1 MRLVEHP
8 DFADLV
14 SAAADATS
22 TPEAFVEKD
31 YHVTAILRLYR
42 AHLGDGVVFKGGTS
56 LSKGWQLVDRFSE
69 DVDLFLA
76 KDRCTPPLNS
86 RGQVDRTLKQ
96 LRDAVATLDLAL
108 VDGESS
114 SNRGIARRDWFEY
127 APRLTTLAQLR
138 PAVLVEIGT
147 RSGDFPLATV
157 ELNSIVGAW
166 ITTQGDLA
174 ERIQATDIAP
184 FDMTLLHFRR
194 TFVEKLFAIHAIV
207 HDVQNGAR
215 LGRAARHYADLHALA
230 GTRDVKD
237 MLATDEYR
245 AIFDDCA
252 EISAREFPTQHAM
265 PDDRSFAT
273 SPALIPD
280 DGLRAKLEADYEAEC
295 ALLFY
300 GPYPTFDQVL
310 ERLAQLAPR
319 L

>member
-14 SAAADATS
+14 AAAAEATG
-22 TPEAFVEKD
+22 TPVTFVEKD

-42 AHLGDGVVFKGGTS
+42 ERLGDGVIFKGGTS

-76 KDRCTPPLNS
+76 KDRCSPPLTS

-96 LRDAVATLDLAL
+96 LRNDVATLDLTL
-108 VDGESS
+108 VEGESS
-114 SNRGIARRDWFEY
+114 STRGIARRDWFEY
-127 APRLTTLAQLR
+127 TPQLTTLAQLR

-147 RSGDFPLATV
+147 RSGDFPLATI

-166 ITTQGDLA
+166 ISTKGDLA
-174 ERIQATDIAP
+174 ERINAADIAP
-184 FDMTLLHFRR
+184 FDMTLLHYRR
-194 TFVEKLFAIHAIV
+194 TFVEKLFAIHAIACG
-207 HDVQNGAR
+207 VQDGAR

-230 GTRDVKD
+230 GTSDVTD
-237 MLATDEYR
+237 MLDADEYR
-245 AIFDDCA
+245 TIFDDCA
-252 EISAREFPTQHAM
+252 EISAREFPSPHAM
-265 PDDRSFAT
+265 PADRSFAT

-280 DGLRAKLEADYEAEC
+280 DDLRATLKADYEAEC

-310 ERLAQLAPR
+310 ERLAQLAPK